1 MRILADENMLERA
14 VVSLRAGGHDV
25 RWARE
30 THRSA
35 ADPNLLELATQEGR
49 TLITFDSDFGELVH
63 RYRIPAPY
71 GVLFFRLHDSVPR
84 PVQAD
89 FIAGAA
95 TAWETWPPGIW
106 TIQIRH
112 HATSSPGRP

>member
-14 VVSLRAGGHDV
+14 VASLRAAGHEV

-30 THRSA
+30 TQRSA

-49 TLITFDSDFGELVH
+49 TLITFDKDFGDLVFLENL
-63 RYRIPAPY
+63 PAPF
-71 GVLFFRLHDSVPR
+71 GMLLFRLHEGVPR
-84 PVQAD
+84 PIQAD
-89 FIAGAA
+89 FIARAA
-95 TAWETWPPGIW
+95 TAWDVWPPGIW

-112 HATSSPGRP
+112 QTTPSLQRP

>member
-1 MRILADENMLERA
+1 MRILADENMPGRA
-14 VVSLRAGGHDV
+14 IASLRAAGHDV

-30 THRSA
+30 TDRSA

-63 RYRIPAPY
+63 RYRAPAPY
-71 GVLFFRLHDSVPR
+71 GVLFFRLHEGVSR

-89 FIAGAA
+89 FIVCAT
-95 TAWETWPPGIW
+95 TAWGNWPPGTW

-112 HATSSPGRP
+112 QTTQT

>member
-1 MRILADENMLERA
+1 MRIQADENMLERA